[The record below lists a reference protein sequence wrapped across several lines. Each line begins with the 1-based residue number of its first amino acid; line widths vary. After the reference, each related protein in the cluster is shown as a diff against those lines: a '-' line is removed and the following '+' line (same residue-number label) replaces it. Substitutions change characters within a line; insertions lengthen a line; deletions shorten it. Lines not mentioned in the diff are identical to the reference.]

1 MMSQTKE
8 KGQQAELRQAFRLF
22 DADDDGFITFEDLK
36 RVMRVTGESLSDKE
50 LKDMFTK
57 ADINKDS
64 LVDMKG
70 KVCSFWKRYTQIG
83 FRNRKV
89 VFGHFS
95 LWAGRHYK
103 RSRLHVSPPV
113 GRFESSR
120 EEVLPEVWN

>member
-36 RVMRVTGESLSDKE
+36 RVMRVTGESLSEKE

-70 KVCSFWKRYTQIG
+70 KVCNFLKRYTQIG

-95 LWAGRHYK
+95 L
-103 RSRLHVSPPV
+103 
-113 GRFESSR
+113 
-120 EEVLPEVWN
+120 